1 VATYGAECWTVKW
14 DIDKG
19 LATFEIL
26 KINKKIEIQVR
37 RQSWLVRF
45 FKDK

>member
-19 LATFEIL
+19 LANFEIL
-26 KINKKIEIQVR
+26 KINKKNRNTGEKTELACEV
-37 RQSWLVRF
+37 L
-45 FKDK
+45 